1 MKRSSL
7 LAEIYDTIEDV
18 LYEANG
24 SLTYEELSDES
35 SKKVLQLVE
44 KYMIPKDTIEL
55 EHLKCR
61 DNGWEDES

>member
-7 LAEIYDTIEDV
+7 VTEIQV
-18 LYEANG
+18 LLESIGYCGN
-24 SLTYEELSDES
+24 SDDGE
-35 SKKVLQLVE
+35 KVLQLVE